1 MSSIEREEFVP
12 DEELKGL
19 LERWVSPGPSRVLDT
34 RVATSFAREF
44 SGAEG
49 LSQSTLLPQ
58 TREEVVTMKF
68 CSRCEEEFA
77 DKFSFCPV
85 DGTPLTTRATET
97 SEPSVTV
104 RKAEP
109 SVILSQPEPSVTKAD
124 PSLTFSKAEPS
135 VPKVDPSLTVNR
147 DEPSE
152 TVSREEWPP
161 QMFISSR
168 PAKRA
173 ASAHR
178 AEAAAASS
186 TALVKREEYH
196 LTFLDDSGL
205 GARLTHEIKDV
216 AHEYELTW
224 PEFKRDPFGFT
235 KRTFIGYGQM
245 LRKFLGKPNVTLA
258 MGAAV
263 FAMLALVG
271 VVVGMERA
279 QSANTGRFGLI
290 AFAVVAAA
298 LLIAL
303 FSTMLGRERGAA
315 VMGAEPS
322 DSRSVVSGMISAF
335 VFLFLILG
343 GVIWLDHKQKARDL
357 VAQNQEDL
365 QVEQVIDIPDEQ
377 PTPEPGTAGL
387 NKGSGGGSKPKP
399 EKAAGGGGG
408 GRQDPKPASFGKTPQ
423 ASLEVPQVVA
433 PDPKPPQIKNPS
445 LPVAATVV
453 ADPLLVPPDA
463 RVLPYGDFKS
473 KSTDPSSGPGTG
485 NGIGTGTGGGIG
497 PGEGGGIGPG
507 RGGNIGGGDRNDG
520 GGGPG
525 GGGGGGYDRIFTGKE
540 VTSKARLISKP
551 EPQYTEDARK
561 NQITGT
567 VVLKVVFASNG
578 SVTNIRTVSGLPY
591 GLTERAIAAARQIKF
606 VPATKDGHQV
616 SMWMQLEYNFNLY

>member
-1 MSSIEREEFVP
+1 MSTVEREDEFSE
-12 DEELKGL
+12 DELKAL
-19 LERWVSPGPSRVLDT
+19 LERWIAPEPSRVLDK

-44 SGAEG
+44 LGADG
-49 LSQSTLLPQ
+49 LSESTLLPH

-68 CSRCEEEFA
+68 CSRCEEEYA

-85 DGTPLTTRATET
+85 DGTVLTAVTGQEA
-97 SEPSVTV
+97 EPSVTV
-104 RKAEP
+104 AKTE
-109 SVILSQPEPSVTKAD
+109 
-124 PSLTFSKAEPS
+124 
-135 VPKVDPSLTVNR
+135 PSLTVSKDYAPEVTVGSYSNSNQKI
-147 DEPSE
+147 DGEP
-152 TVSREEWPP
+152 
-161 QMFISSR
+161 
-168 PAKRA
+168 AYA
-173 ASAHR
+173 AS
-178 AEAAAASS
+178 AAASS
-186 TALVKREEYH
+186 ALMQREEYH
-196 LTFLDDSGL
+196 LTIMDDAGL
-205 GARLTHEIKDV
+205 ITRLTHEIKDT

-235 KRTFIGYGQM
+235 KRTFVGYGQM
-245 LRKFLGKPNVTLA
+245 LRKFLAKPNVLLA
-258 MGAAV
+258 MGAA
-263 FAMLALVG
+263 FLAMLALVG
-271 VVVGMERA
+271 AVVLMDRT
-279 QSANTGRFGLI
+279 QSTKTSRFGLI
-290 AFAVVAAA
+290 GFSVVAAG

-303 FSTMLGRERGAA
+303 FSTWLGRERGAA

-322 DSRSVVSGMISAF
+322 DSRSVVSGMITAF
-335 VFLFLILG
+335 VFLFMIIGL
-343 GVIWLDHKQKARDL
+343 VIWLDMKQRAKDQI
-357 VAQNQEDL
+357 AQNQEEL
-365 QVEQVIDIPDEQ
+365 QVEQIIDIPDEQ

-399 EKAAGGGGG
+399 EQARGGGGG

-423 ASLEVPQVVA
+423 ASLTVPQVVA

-473 KSTDPSSGPGTG
+473 KSTDPSSGPGSG

-561 NQITGT
+561 NQVTGT